1 MFLENE
7 DGTKDVD
14 KVIFERVNQYKCLG
28 AVFSVKN
35 DWSREIGVRSTK
47 TEWPIKVFEIEI
59 LLEKNKS

>member
-1 MFLENE
+1 MRLLENE

-28 AVFSVKN
+28 VVFSIKN

-47 TEWPIKVFEIEI
+47 TEWPMKFFEIEI
-59 LLEKNKS
+59 LLEKN